1 MVNSLHKSPNRIL
14 ILDTETTGLEPKKGH
29 RIIEVGCVELINR
42 RLTGNNFHY
51 YLNPQREID
60 EGAVEVHGLTT
71 EFLSDKPLY
80 ESIAEELF
88 EYLKGAEV
96 VIHNA
101 AFDVGFINHEYHLM
115 GSSHTDMA
123 SWCEVTDSLHMARK
137 MFPGQRNSLDALCK
151 RYEIDN
157 SQRTLHGALLD
168 AEILAD
174 VYLMMTGGQNS
185 LFDDDKTIDIEF
197 EPKVLDTNRPRIAV
211 IKASDEEMKEH
222 AKRLDVI
229 KETSGS
235 ESVWNTLTSAAE

>member
-1 MVNSLHKSPNRIL
+1 MRQI
-14 ILDTETTGLEPKKGH
+14 ILDTETTGLEPKQGH
-29 RIIEVGCVELINR
+29 RIIEVGCVEVINR

-51 YLNPQREID
+51 YLNPQRDID

-71 EFLSDKPLY
+71 EFLADKPLY
-80 ESIAEELF
+80 EHIAEELF
-88 EYLKGAEV
+88 EYLKDAEV

-101 AFDVGFINHEYHLM
+101 AFDVGFINHEYRLM
-115 GSSHTDMA
+115 GSDHSDMA

-157 SQRTLHGALLD
+157 SRRTLHGALLD

-185 LFDDDKTIDIEF
+185 LFADEHAAAITF
-197 EPKVLDTNRPRIAV
+197 EPKAFDKNRPILPV
-211 IKASDEEMKEH
+211 IKASNEELEQH
-222 AKRLDVI
+222 FQRIEAI
-229 KETSGS
+229 KKASGGVC
-235 ESVWNTLTSAAE
+235 VWDRADSQTE